1 MAGGRKKTEPRD
13 WIRELNQAA
22 ANEVDR
28 GEGKYWSVNLLGGE
42 RRGTKPVERELR
54 AAILETE
61 IGFIGDPAANAEPLQ
76 GDHFPLTFDADG
88 DPELPACLDCRK
100 PKMTAQAA

>member
-28 GEGKYWSVNLLGGE
+28 GERKYWPVNLLGGE
-42 RRGTKPVERELR
+42 RTKPVEVRS
-54 AAILETE
+54 
-61 IGFIGDPAANAEPLQ
+61 
-76 GDHFPLTFDADG
+76 
-88 DPELPACLDCRK
+88 
-100 PKMTAQAA
+100 QAAPNARRGAED

>member
-61 IGFIGDPAANAEPLQ
+61 IVYW
-76 GDHFPLTFDADG
+76 
-88 DPELPACLDCRK
+88 
-100 PKMTAQAA
+100 